1 MTHAAE
7 SDDIDLRATRTGI
20 RNDGELLSG
29 GVYRVVTAMS
39 DSTRMAILATAR
51 FLHDFTNSRKTNPE
65 LFFISCTDQ
74 WNGAANTY
82 GIRC

>member
-1 MTHAAE
+1 MIKTFVMNFKSYNGHPSFRQAQTFTVEARTLNAAITKVE
-7 SDDIDLRATRTGI
+7 
-20 RNDGELLSG
+20 
-29 GVYRVVTAMS
+29 
-39 DSTRMAILATAR
+39 
-51 FLHDFTNSRKTNPE
+51 KTNPE